1 MAFVSPEERLAVRRF
16 NDRMI
21 TLNQRGKTNSEAYQ
35 NFAAGS
41 ETSRYRNIYRTDAN
55 GNLVLRTDF
64 GHMSDAEIEQIERV
78 MDQTLES
85 GATTLPGLKK
95 EYDDF
100 MEEYGDDLDNAPT
113 QEEYEKQKA
122 QIDEESLHNV
132 YYDEK
137 NHQTT
142 AAVENGLTKADAL
155 NMLTKLALKGKVSPY
170 TGKIYPQSIRA
181 ALKSKYIE

>member
-21 TLNQRGKTNSEAYQ
+21 TLNQKGKTGSEAYQ
-35 NFAAGS
+35 NFANAS
-41 ETSRYRNIYRTDAN
+41 ETSKYRNVFRTDSN
-55 GNLVLRTDF
+55 GNLVLRTDYA
-64 GHMSDAEIEQIERV
+64 HMSDAEIEQIEKI
-78 MDQTLES
+78 MDQTLEA
-85 GATTLPGLKK
+85 GATTLSGLRK
-95 EYDDF
+95 EYEDF
-100 MEEYGDDLDNAPT
+100 MNEYGDDLDNAPT

-137 NHQTT
+137 KHQTT
-142 AAVENGLTKADAL
+142 DAVENGLTKAEAL
-155 NMLTKLALKGKVSPY
+155 NMLTNLALKGKVSPY

-181 ALKSKYIE
+181 ALKRKYIE

>member
-1 MAFVSPEERLAVRRF
+1 MAFVSPEERLAIRRF

-21 TLNQRGKTNSEAYQ
+21 TLNRRGKSNSEAYQ
-35 NFAAGS
+35 NFARAS
-41 ETSRYRNIYRTDAN
+41 ETSRYRNLFRTDSN
-55 GNLVLRTDF
+55 GNLVLRTDYA
-64 GHMSDAEIEQIERV
+64 HMSDAEIEQLEHV

-85 GATTLPGLKK
+85 GATTLTGLRR
-95 EYDDF
+95 EYDQF
-100 MEEYGDDLDNAPT
+100 MEEYGDDLDNVPT

-142 AAVENGLTKADAL
+142 AAVENGLTKAEAL
-155 NMLTKLALKGKVSPY
+155 NMLTNLAMKGKVSPY

-181 ALKSKYIE
+181 ALNRKYIK